1 MKKTI
6 EKFNLDKM
14 SKNSFISF
22 SFSGKKPMKE
32 NLSENP
38 LSAIAVVIAEA
49 PGMGKILISFLIHS
63 LTKILPGSEIPGVP
77 ASETNEII

>member
-49 PGMGKILISFLIHS
+49 LVWENIILFLIHS

>member
-6 EKFNLDKM
+6 EKLNLDKI
-14 SKNSFISF
+14 SKNSFISL

-32 NLSENP
+32 NLSENS

-49 PGMGKILISFLIHS
+49 PGMGKY
-63 LTKILPGSEIPGVP
+63 
-77 ASETNEII
+77 